1 MSAQAIRVFQP
12 DRKAKIWQTINIFLV
27 IIILA
32 GLLGYMLSNGLEII
46 AILLFVL
53 IAIYSLNFSS
63 FYEKVTI
70 TGHGVEQTNL
80 REKQYI
86 LLNEIRSV
94 QIITKK
100 LSFIDWVIE
109 IVILLMS
116 AASQGGGSGG
126 LMQSSQLL
134 IKTAESEFTIG
145 FGLRYGQLSEA
156 SAYIL
161 EQIRIHYPENYARM
175 QDEKRQKEQEAVAE
189 FWSK

>member
-1 MSAQAIRVFQP
+1 
-12 DRKAKIWQTINIFLV
+12 LV

-63 FYEKVTI
+63 FYEKLTI

-94 QIITKK
+94 LIIKKK

-116 AASQGGGSGG
+116 VVSQANASSS
-126 LMQSSQLL
+126 LVQSSQLL

-189 FWSK
+189 FWRQ